1 LADSDAEGDGGA
13 DDGDSESSQSD
24 HGGTDE

>member
-1 LADSDAEGDGGA
+1 MGLADSDAEG

-24 HGGTDE
+24 YGGTDE